1 MNSHN
6 SLFTR
11 ISGLDMDLGSLIIS
25 ISVPLLLSIF
35 GTIISFQ
42 NYKLNKKKSDDTDTE
57 KAKENEARMV
67 RIETDVSYIRQSV
80 DRTENRIG
88 KLEERLDKVEQDV
101 EVLKTKI

>member
-1 MNSHN
+1 
-6 SLFTR
+6 
-11 ISGLDMDLGSLIIS
+11 MDLGSLIIS

-35 GTIISFQ
+35 GSIISFQ
-42 NYKLNKKKSDDTDTE
+42 NYKLNKKKSDNADTE

-101 EVLKTKI
+101 EVLKSRD

>member
-1 MNSHN
+1 
-6 SLFTR
+6 
-11 ISGLDMDLGSLIIS
+11 MDLGSLIIS

-42 NYKLNKKKSDDTDTE
+42 NYKLNKKKSDNADTE

-101 EVLKTKI
+101 EVLKSKD

>member
-1 MNSHN
+1 
-6 SLFTR
+6 
-11 ISGLDMDLGSLIIS
+11 MDLGSLIIS

-35 GTIISFQ
+35 GSIISFQ
-42 NYKLNKKKSDDTDTE
+42 NYKLNKKKSDNADTE

-101 EVLKTKI
+101 EVLKSKN